1 MEVIMK
7 KNKGIRCTLKWLSL
21 ALLVGTIIFSISAC
35 KKKTDTTTTTS
46 TIKSLVTNGT
56 IVPITTN
63 MIKGTLFVVDEL
75 GRPIK
80 GITASN
86 VSAKLKW
93 FPLKSVKGDSS
104 SVGGL
109 IAVTGNNQNGLKV
122 AAGITMDYSGSM
134 SSNPTVIPSMEH
146 GVKTYVH
153 SMAPAD
159 RAEIIKFSNDVF
171 VPQPFTSDTAAL
183 IAGINNESYDLFMST
198 ALYQSIYQ
206 GLVDASYQD
215 TSQYI
220 RSVIGF
226 TDGGE
231 NYSSITEPEML
242 DFAISHGIP
251 INTIGFLTTDT
262 DTTDLRYIAE
272 STGGFFFLAENDS
285 TFAKIYSTISGQ
297 LKNAYSYM
305 VQWQGTLP
313 PSGTPVTATITTTYQ
328 NKHSSFQRTFYL
340 P

>member
-1 MEVIMK
+1 MK
-7 KNKGIRCTLKWLSL
+7 KNKVIRCTLKCLSL
-21 ALLVGTIIFSISAC
+21 ALLVGTIIFSTSGC
-35 KKKTDTTTTTS
+35 KKTSDTTTS
-46 TIKSLVTNGT
+46 VQTIKELVTNGT
-56 IVPITTN
+56 IIPISRD
-63 MIKGTLFVVDEL
+63 K
-75 GRPIK
+75 IK
-80 GITASN
+80 GILFIVDESGKPIQGITSSN
-86 VSAKLKW
+86 VVGKLKW
-93 FPLKSVKGDSS
+93 VHLKSVKSDSA

-109 IAVTGNNQNGLKV
+109 VVVTGNNQNGIKV

-134 SSNPTVIPSMEH
+134 SSIPTVIQSMEH
-146 GVKTYVH
+146 GVKTFVR
-153 SMAPAD
+153 SMAPTD
-159 RAEIIKFSNDVF
+159 LGEIIKFSNDVF
-171 VPQPFTSDTAAL
+171 VAQQFTNDTSAL
-183 IAGINNESYDLFMST
+183 IAGINNNNFNLFMNT

-206 GLVDASYQD
+206 GLTDVSNQD
-215 TSQYI
+215 MSQYI

-231 NYSSITEPEML
+231 NYSSISESEML

-272 STGGFFFLAENDS
+272 STGGFFFLAVNDS

-297 LKNAYSYM
+297 LKNSYSYT

-328 NKHSSFQRTFYL
+328 NHQSSFHRTFYL